1 MQQSVQNNTALQ
13 RNIHN
18 AERQQLSTRLSG
30 SDSHKNLL
38 IHLQYGTA
46 YPRLKI
52 FRHNGDRYK
61 ATYSIVEM
69 FKHQLVLQQLCNKCC
84 KYIQQM

>member
-46 YPRLKI
+46 YPRQAQT
-52 FRHNGDRYK
+52 
-61 ATYSIVEM
+61 ATKTFSFTFNMVQ
-69 FKHQLVLQQLCNKCC
+69 HTQD
-84 KYIQQM
+84 